1 MSHILDFIVG
11 GFELGHGD
19 GVGRRYRA
27 SEESGGLSLFVSG
40 GVLPPGS
47 NIGLDLR
54 LDSQSRA
61 SSQLAWYPHHCFVHF
76 GSSSTREL

>member
-40 GVLPPGS
+40 GVLPPVLAATS
-47 NIGLDLR
+47 N
-54 LDSQSRA
+54 
-61 SSQLAWYPHHCFVHF
+61 
-76 GSSSTREL
+76 STLKAMPA